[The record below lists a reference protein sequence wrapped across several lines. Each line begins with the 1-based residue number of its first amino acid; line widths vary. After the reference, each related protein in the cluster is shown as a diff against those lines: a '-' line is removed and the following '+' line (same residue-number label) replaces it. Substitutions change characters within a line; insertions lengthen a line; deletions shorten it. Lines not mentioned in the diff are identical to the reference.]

1 MKIFDLTRKAIRHI
15 AEAAEIVPKRNNKVS
30 LPDGLSFDAKLRPQ
44 LAEDVCEIKGFNF
57 MDLKI
62 GPRINGGR
70 DAEVFDIQGHP
81 DWVLRWEYDAVFSMR
96 DMKMLENQD
105 DVLGVVASNSDG
117 TIKILKKLQG
127 EPLYEKDWD
136 IFRDPSPEETFIQL
150 RNINKIPDEAFA
162 KYYNDI
168 LDLRRNGYQVD
179 VTNPNNIL
187 YDKKSKKFNIVDI
200 KKSDSVTPKVIMRDF
215 YPFLDGARALSLYK
229 RLDNVTREEYAKT
242 VRTFFDRIKNIVQS
256 QGGEFEVQEVDHRKV
271 QDILVY
277 VYHNDKE
284 MLNVLCV
291 H

>member
-15 AEAAEIVPKRNNKVS
+15 AEAAEIVPKRNNKIS
-30 LPDGLSFDAKLRPQ
+30 LPDGLNFDAKLRPQ
-44 LAEDVCEIKGFNF
+44 LVEDVCEIKGFNF

-136 IFRDPSPEETFIQL
+136 IFRDPSPEKVFSQIAEIEKT
-150 RNINKIPDEAFA
+150 PDEVFV

-168 LDLRRNGYQVD
+168 LDLRKNGYHVD
-179 VTNPNNIL
+179 TTNPNNIL
-187 YDKKSKKFNIVDI
+187 YDEKAKKFNIVDI
-200 KKSDSVTPKVIMRDF
+200 RKDESVKPEITMKDF
-215 YPFLDGARALSLYK
+215 FPFLDGARALQLY
-229 RLDNVTREEYAKT
+229 RNLDDASRKVYSEKVCR
-242 VRTFFDRIKNIVQS
+242 FFDRINEIVKREGLELKAEEINSKRLQNVLTYIYNKD
-256 QGGEFEVQEVDHRKV
+256 E
-271 QDILVY
+271 
-277 VYHNDKE
+277 E
-284 MLNVLCV
+284 MLQVLK
-291 H
+291 